1 MSNFCLLYLVD
12 YNQPFF
18 GFTDLALRC
27 LFEHRA
33 KDKDHEPPNKRIK
46 VQEGGEEVMR
56 GSESSEE
63 VMVSGL
69 TIALCCHHRCEWRH
83 YVGKDFFK
91 ERGLGASEF
100 SAFQRMS
107 SWATCGMSRVKS
119 TLNLE
124 KSSQETIKDDEE
136 EGEEAEHDQESF
148 PKSLHLNK

>member
-1 MSNFCLLYLVD
+1 
-12 YNQPFF
+12 
-18 GFTDLALRC
+18 
-27 LFEHRA
+27 
-33 KDKDHEPPNKRIK
+33 
-46 VQEGGEEVMR
+46 MR

-63 VMVSGL
+63 VVVSGL

-124 KSSQETIKDDEE
+124 KSSQVTVKDDEE
-136 EGEEAEHDQESF
+136 EGEEAEHEEISENF
-148 PKSLHLNK
+148 PDHLNK